1 MSAPAPR
8 PRLPCSPV
16 VLRDGQWWLVGRA
29 GSIPVS
35 DAAFSAVL
43 DNFAQV
49 VAAAD
54 RAVADLRTRQNDSSA
69 SDPGG
74 RR

>member
-8 PRLPCSPV
+8 PRLPRSPV

-43 DNFAQV
+43 DDFAQV

-54 RAVADLRTRQNDSSA
+54 RAVAELGTRQNGSYA

-74 RR
+74 LR

>member
-8 PRLPCSPV
+8 PRLPRSPV

-54 RAVADLRTRQNDSSA
+54 QAVAELHTRQNDSSA